1 MNTHNDDSFVPS
13 VSHIVCFDSGFN
25 IGVLDKTSKEF
36 HMPWGRALKED
47 LRRFK
52 ETTEGH
58 IVVMGSNTFSSIGR
72 PLSNRINII
81 VSSNTYNEHDSDL
94 VYVRETLEEALALAD
109 YLAHRDQIN
118 IFIIGGASI
127 YSQTSHL
134 ISKAYITLVDT
145 NYTHR
150 PFKFKDYELIKY
162 DIDFLEDFKMV
173 SKELYRE
180 PLFMPKLYFTVWERN
195 STPKVE

>member
-1 MNTHNDDSFVPS
+1 MEDNHFIPEIA
-13 VSHIVCFDSGFN
+13 HIVCIDGGSN
-25 IGVLDKTSKEF
+25 IGVLDKNTNTF

-52 ETTEGH
+52 EITENN
-58 IVVMGSNTFSSIGR
+58 IVVMGSNTFASIGN
-72 PLSNRINII
+72 PLPNRINII
-81 VSSNTYNEHDSDL
+81 VSSNTYNEHDSEK
-94 VYVRETLEEALALAD
+94 VYIKESLDEALALAD
-109 YLAHRDQIN
+109 YLAHRDQVN

-127 YSQTSHL
+127 YNQTFDL
-134 ISKAYITLVDT
+134 ISKAYVTFVDT

-150 PFKFKDYELIKY
+150 PFKFKEYEFIKY
-162 DIDFLEDFKMV
+162 DTTPLDDFELQ

-195 STPKVE
+195 GTPKME